1 MKTKQTYK
9 VNSETVTSVFDKAFK
24 WIQNTKVSISS
35 KSGKDYMRLPFIIAF
50 VIAIIFPFLIIMGLI
65 AGLAFGLN
73 ISFERE
79 IKSKENKDILRIN

>member
-1 MKTKQTYK
+1 MKTKQTYE
-9 VNSETVTSVFDKAFK
+9 VNSETVTSVFDKIFT

-35 KSGKDYMRLPFIIAF
+35 KNGKNYVRLPFIFAL
-50 VIAIIFPFLIIMGLI
+50 VIAIIFPFIIIIGLI

-79 IKSKENKDILRIN
+79 VKSKENKDILRIN